1 MDEQIKKKIIL
12 AHSFHSNSDN
22 KFYTESDRLI
32 KYKNI
37 AELLNDRLSKSDF
50 EYIKYFDESSVTTYT
65 YKEFLSRVN
74 NLANFLKS
82 NSIKFEDRI
91 ATFSVNHVDTVILYF
106 ACWISG
112 AVVMPVNISEDKNR
126 IRYILENSGAR
137 MVFTRDEYLDK
148 LNGTLTQDIKVI
160 SFDSLDYSEYNE
172 TFSPDQIP
180 DWNTESMIVYTSG
193 TTSNP
198 KGVVLTQYN
207 LMVDA
212 HYIAQWHDIKE
223 NDTMMC
229 VLPIHHVNGTV
240 VTVVTT
246 MYTGGRLI
254 LNKKFSTENFLK
266 RISEEKVKIVSVV
279 PTLLQFMIHS
289 NENARDY
296 DLKHFSHIICGAG
309 PLTCEISRDFETK
322 FGMRI
327 VHGYGLS
334 ESTCYSCFIP
344 YNLSESEHYKWQNE
358 FGFPSIGIPINCNEM
373 EIHSDSGITLNEG
386 TRGEIVIRGHN
397 IMKYYYNNDEVNLET
412 FKHGWFRSGDE
423 GFFKFDSN
431 GRKYFFITGRIKELI
446 IRGGVNISP
455 LEIDEVISGINCVKA
470 GIAVGFENDWYG
482 DEIGALVIL
491 KNEFLN
497 FDKDEL
503 KRHIIKECRKKLPF
517 VKSPKVIEFTDI
529 IPVTSTGKY
538 QRNKAKHLFKDYK
551 KIQFR

>member
-50 EYIKYFDESSVTTYT
+50 EYIKYFDDSSVTTYT

>member
-246 MYTGGRLI
+246 MYTG
-254 LNKKFSTENFLK
+254 
-266 RISEEKVKIVSVV
+266 
-279 PTLLQFMIHS
+279 
-289 NENARDY
+289 AD
-296 DLKHFSHIICGAG
+296 
-309 PLTCEISRDFETK
+309 
-322 FGMRI
+322 
-327 VHGYGLS
+327 
-334 ESTCYSCFIP
+334 
-344 YNLSESEHYKWQNE
+344 
-358 FGFPSIGIPINCNEM
+358 
-373 EIHSDSGITLNEG
+373 
-386 TRGEIVIRGHN
+386 
-397 IMKYYYNNDEVNLET
+397 
-412 FKHGWFRSGDE
+412 
-423 GFFKFDSN
+423 
-431 GRKYFFITGRIKELI
+431 
-446 IRGGVNISP
+446 
-455 LEIDEVISGINCVKA
+455 
-470 GIAVGFENDWYG
+470 
-482 DEIGALVIL
+482 
-491 KNEFLN
+491 
-497 FDKDEL
+497 
-503 KRHIIKECRKKLPF
+503 
-517 VKSPKVIEFTDI
+517 
-529 IPVTSTGKY
+529 
-538 QRNKAKHLFKDYK
+538 
-551 KIQFR
+551 

>member
-50 EYIKYFDESSVTTYT
+50 EYIKYFDDSSVTTYT

-309 PLTCEISRDFETK
+309 PLTCEIIRDFETK

>member
-50 EYIKYFDESSVTTYT
+50 EYIKYFDDSSVTTYT

-279 PTLLQFMIHS
+279 PTLLQIMIHS

-309 PLTCEISRDFETK
+309 PLTCEIIRDFETK

>member
-296 DLKHFSHIICGAG
+296 DLKHFFFFFCGTG

>member
-309 PLTCEISRDFETK
+309 PLTCEIIRDFETK